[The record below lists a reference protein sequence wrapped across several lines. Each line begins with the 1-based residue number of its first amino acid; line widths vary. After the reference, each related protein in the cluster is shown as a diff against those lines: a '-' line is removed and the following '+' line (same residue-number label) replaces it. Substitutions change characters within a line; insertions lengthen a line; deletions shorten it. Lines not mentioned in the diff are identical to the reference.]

1 MKATCVRSRPQ
12 RGEEDHSHSQDKG
25 REWEADSWE
34 ADTQLQT
41 EAGIWLMTRAWC
53 AQALIHDISMERRS
67 INANPAPSQSHRE
80 KLWPCQKKVAST
92 PDPRLSFSTNPSVR
106 PALLHP
112 SLPVS
117 TAFAFSSRIK
127 PLSLSFAPFPSPQPP
142 HVTLSHVSIPS
153 FNTQFASNTS
163 RLLPLRSQ
171 CAKGQAVKPSQT
183 LCLIWIV
190 LPESRFQFKEKT
202 GQAGVERTG
211 VWEGSRLGRWHVDW
225 CSAIQDMQRI
235 LQLGGRGEAW
245 ERNLKFSVQAGEYF
259 YSSVFLLWR
268 WHFEVV
274 VFISAC
280 FKAKTIKCI
289 V

>member
-127 PLSLSFAPFPSPQPP
+127 PLSLSPLRPFPLLSLPMSRYLMFLSP
-142 HVTLSHVSIPS
+142 LLIP
-153 FNTQFASNTS
+153 N
-163 RLLPLRSQ
+163 LHP
-171 CAKGQAVKPSQT
+171 
-183 LCLIWIV
+183 I
-190 LPESRFQFKEKT
+190 
-202 GQAGVERTG
+202 QAGCFHWGANVRKDKLWSPHKHCVLFESFCLRADFSSRKKQGRLEWRGRGCEKAAGWAGDMLTDAPRFRTCRG
-211 VWEGSRLGRWHVDW
+211 SCSWEAEVKRGKGIWSSASRLGNTFIALSSFFED
-225 CSAIQDMQRI
+225 DI
-235 LQLGGRGEAW
+235 LKL
-245 ERNLKFSVQAGEYF
+245 L
-259 YSSVFLLWR
+259 FLSLPVLR
-268 WHFEVV
+268 P
-274 VFISAC
+274 
-280 FKAKTIKCI
+280 KP
-289 V
+289 